1 MELAVRIV
9 FCLTL
14 VTPLSAQQ
22 TSSYRLPIRE
32 HIFPNGLRLLVLEL
46 PGDHRVAAKIFTDM
60 GALNEI
66 PGQLG
71 AAHFLEHLMFKGT
84 PTLGTTNWE
93 GEAPLHAVIATTE
106 AALIEEMNRSRNVI
120 RERGVWHDYQ
130 HAETTPRT
138 DSLRAE
144 LARLDSAVAQYRD
157 YGAMM
162 RWYQAYGGTG
172 LTASTEQEYMKFDIN
187 LPRSRVAL
195 FMRVEAD
202 RMRNSVFREFDQER
216 MILVE
221 QRYGDLNRGT
231 TPYYEQM
238 NAAVGAVHPVFW
250 PEGYPTDF
258 YQYTRAYERELYET
272 YFVPNNTTIVLVG
285 GVQLEEMIRLVDAL
299 FGYMERA
306 PEPTRATAAEPVP
319 IAERRVR
326 YRSDQIAPR
335 VEVRYLI
342 PGVGHPDRPLF
353 DVLLGVARRTI
364 EAALAQRNIS
374 ARIDANTR
382 VVHTTRF
389 GVPSSL
395 NIELILG
402 GDGDLPAAES
412 VLLTTLDELGRTE
425 VDSVLVA
432 IAQKHLRTDWHRLT
446 LDAGR
451 LAFEIGHF
459 QTMDSW
465 RTLQPYL
472 EARDA
477 ATPEDLMRLAGRYFV
492 PENRTIGVVRSDST
506 DRDPTFGGSR

>member
-1 MELAVRIV
+1 MSLAVRIV

-14 VTPLSAQQ
+14 TTSVLAQQ
-22 TSSYRLPIRE
+22 PSSYLLPIRE
-32 HIFPNGLRLLVLEL
+32 HVYPNGLRLLVLER
-46 PGDHRVAAKIFTDM
+46 PDDHRVAAKIFTDM

-66 PGQLG
+66 PGELG

-84 PTLGTTNWE
+84 HTLGTTNWE
-93 GEAPLHAVIATTE
+93 AEAPVHAVIATTE
-106 AALIEEMNRSRNVI
+106 AALIEEMNRSRNLI

-130 HAETTPRT
+130 RAETTPRA
-138 DSLRAE
+138 DSLRRE
-144 LARLDSAVAQYRD
+144 IARLDSAVALYRD
-157 YGAMM
+157 NGAMM

-172 LTASTEQEYMKFDIN
+172 LSASTEQEYMKFDIN
-187 LPRSRVAL
+187 LPRSRVGL

-285 GVQLEEMIRLVDAL
+285 GVRLEEMIPLVDAL

-306 PEPTRATAAEPVP
+306 PEPPRATAVEPVP
-319 IAERRVR
+319 NAERRVL
-326 YRSDQIAPR
+326 YRSDKIAPR

-353 DVLLGVARRTI
+353 DVMLGVARRTV
-364 EAALAQRNIS
+364 EEALAQRNIS

-395 NIELILG
+395 NVELILR
-402 GDGDLPAAES
+402 DERDISDAES
-412 VLLTTLDELGRTE
+412 VLLATMDRLGRAE
-425 VDSVLVA
+425 VDPALVTLV
-432 IAQKHLRTDWHRLT
+432 QKHLRTDWHRLT

-477 ATPEDLMRLAGRYFV
+477 ATPEDLMRVAGRYFI
-492 PENRTIGVVRSDST
+492 PRNRTIGVVRSAST
-506 DRDPTFGGSR
+506 ERNPTSGGSR